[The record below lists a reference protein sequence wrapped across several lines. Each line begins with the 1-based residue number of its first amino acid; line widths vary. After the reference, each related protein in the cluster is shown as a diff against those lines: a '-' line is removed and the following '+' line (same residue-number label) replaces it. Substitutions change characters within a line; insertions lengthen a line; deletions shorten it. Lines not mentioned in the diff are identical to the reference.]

1 MTHGP
6 AAGPAPAAG
15 RLPRGRHRLSR
26 EQVAAEQRARTLRAL
41 AVTVARRGYA
51 DTTVADVLREARVSR
66 ATFYEQFASKADCF
80 MQAYDEAA
88 GIVLDGI
95 GDALGATDPAG
106 AERDPVDRALAAY
119 LDRLADEPAFARVFL
134 LEVYAAGREALARR
148 AATQAVFADLVADLA
163 GATTVEER
171 FAAEAF
177 VAATSALVTARLAAD
192 DPDGVRALR
201 DPLAGLADRLLGRAG
216 RCTHGGARR
225 AWLP

>member
-1 MTHGP
+1 MTRPP
-6 AAGPAPAAG
+6 ATVPAPAAA

-26 EQVAAEQRARTLRAL
+26 EQVTAEQRARMLRAL
-41 AVTVARRGYA
+41 AVTVARRGYT
-51 DTTVADVLREARVSR
+51 DTTVADVLREAGVSR

-95 GDALGATDPAG
+95 GDALGGTERAGTD
-106 AERDPVDRALAAY
+106 RDPVDRALAAY

-134 LEVYAAGREALARR
+134 LEVYAAGREALTRR
-148 AATQAVFADLVADLA
+148 AATQAAFADLVADLA
-163 GATTVEER
+163 GATTTEER

-177 VAATSALVTARLAAD
+177 VAATSALVTARLAAG

-201 DPLAGLADRLLGRAG
+201 EPLAGLAEQLLGRAG
-216 RCTHGGARR
+216 RCTQRDARR